1 MAVNDTVFTMGTGNV
16 QSLLATTLSK
26 YSKQMADNIFNA
38 IPTFAWLAMKN
49 RITEDGGATL
59 VRPIM
64 YAKNSTAQFYAA
76 DDVLDTTIQDNFTA
90 AQWQWRQAAASVSIT
105 GRIERQNSGSAQV
118 IDYVQAQIQM
128 AEMSIKDKINNALF
142 LSAQTGP
149 NITPL
154 NAIVASSGTVGDV
167 NGTTQ
172 SWWASTVQAS
182 GSFAARGLSD
192 LRSVWNTINVKNPQG
207 PADLIL
213 SDQNSFQYY
222 ESIMVPSLRFSGDG
236 SNKMGDLGFEN
247 LKYKAATWTFDIAAT
262 SGYAYLLNSKALEL
276 VQHAN
281 TQFVLSDWVKPANQD
296 LKVAQILWMGELTTN
311 NRRKNGLLTGIT
323 A

>member
-1 MAVNDTVFTMGTGNV
+1 MSVSDTVFTMGPGNV

-38 IPTFAWLAMKN
+38 IPTFAWLGMKN

-76 DDVLDTTIQDNFTA
+76 DDILDTTIQDNFTA
-90 AQWQWRQAAASVSIT
+90 AQYQWRQAAASVAIT
-105 GRIERQNSGSAQV
+105 GRIERQNAGSAQV

-128 AEMSIKDKINNALF
+128 AEMSIKDKINAALF
-142 LSAQTGP
+142 NSAQTGP

-154 NAIVASSGTVGDV
+154 TAIVNNSGTIGDV
-167 NGTTQ
+167 NGTTNTWWQ
-172 SWWASTVQAS
+172 SSVQAS
-182 GSFAARGLSD
+182 GSFAARGLAD
-192 LRSVWNTINVKNPQG
+192 LRTVWNTINVRNPQG
-207 PADLIL
+207 PADLLL

-222 ESIMVPSLRFSGDG
+222 ESVLVPSVRITEV
-236 SNKMGDLGFEN
+236 KMGDLGFEN
-247 LKYKAATWTFDIAAT
+247 LKYKAATWTFDTAAT
-262 SGYAYLLNSKALEL
+262 SGYVYLLNSKSLEL

-281 TQFVLSDWVKPANQD
+281 TQFVISDWAKPANQD

-311 NRRKNGLLTGIT
+311 NRRKMGLLTGVT

>member
-1 MAVNDTVFTMGTGNV
+1 MAQADAVFTMGPSNV

-38 IPTFAWLAMKN
+38 IPTFAWLSMKN

-59 VRPIM
+59 VRPVM
-64 YAKNSTAQFYAA
+64 YAKNSTAQFYSA
-76 DDVLDTTIQDNFTA
+76 DDLLDTTIQDNFTA
-90 AQWQWRQAAASVSIT
+90 AQFQWRQAAASVSIT

-128 AEMSIKDKINNALF
+128 AEMSIKDKINAALF
-142 LSAQTGP
+142 NATQTGP

-154 NAIVASSGTVGDV
+154 NQIVLNSGTVGDI
-167 NGTTQ
+167 NGTTNT
-172 SWWASTVQAS
+172 WWQSTVQAS
-182 GSFAARGLSD
+182 GSFAARGLAD
-192 LRSVWNTINVKNPQG
+192 LRTVWNTINVRNPQG

-222 ESIMVPSLRFSGDG
+222 ESVLVPSVRINDTKL
-236 SNKMGDLGFEN
+236 GDLGFEN
-247 LKYKAATWTFDIAAT
+247 LKYKAATWTFDTAAT
-262 SGYAYLLNSKALEL
+262 SGYAFLLNSKALEL

-281 TQFVLSDWVKPANQD
+281 TQFVLSDWSKPANQD

-311 NRRKNGLLTGIT
+311 SRRKLGLITGIT